1 MALTIERGDTSRS
14 KDPRDLC
21 NRPCSKL
28 SHGVHHNRGDGD
40 DGTEGEPGDEVSFGE
55 VAMEKQSL
63 WSGFVNL

>member
-1 MALTIERGDTSRS
+1 MTQQVEVCLTIRRYNDRV
-14 KDPRDLC
+14 LC
-21 NRPCSKL
+21 D
-28 SHGVHHNRGDGD
+28 DGD